1 MGIGLLRVGIE
12 VVWRALLLS
21 AFLSVTAA
29 AQTGPDA
36 VADPNSVL
44 ANEIVGVT
52 RGDYGI
58 SGLVTRRPEAKVFK
72 HGIALFP
79 GYPSI
84 MKLREEAG
92 QPRFELGGNFL
103 IRARRHWV
111 DADTL
116 VISVDAPS
124 DEWRSFSQLF
134 RAQPRYGADVAA
146 LLTEAGRRY
155 GIAQWTLVGHSEG
168 TVSAFHAARMNPA
181 LVPRLILTAS
191 LMVAGRNGPGLSGVA
206 WNELSSRL
214 LWVHHADDPCAY
226 TPYHEARRVAE
237 LTHGPLLTVRGGGPA
252 RSAPCEARSAHGFV
266 GVERETVAAMLEW
279 VRSGQVPAEVAG
291 K

>member
-1 MGIGLLRVGIE
+1 MRTSVFRFQAGHCWRVLLWLACLCG
-12 VVWRALLLS
+12 
-21 AFLSVTAA
+21 TAA
-29 AQTGPDA
+29 AQGVSESA
-36 VADPNSVL
+36 VDPNSLL
-44 ANEIVGVT
+44 ANEVVSVA
-52 RGDYGI
+52 RGDYSI
-58 SGLVTRRPEAKVFK
+58 SGLVTRRPEAKVFRN
-72 HGIALFP
+72 GIALFP

-116 VISVDAPS
+116 VLAVDAPS

-134 RAQPRYGADVAA
+134 RSGPRYGADVAA
-146 LLTEAGRRY
+146 LLEEAGRRY
-155 GIAQWTLVGHSEG
+155 GIAQWTLVGTSEG

-181 LVPRLILTAS
+181 LAPRLILTAS

-226 TPYHEARRVAE
+226 TPYNEARRLAE
-237 LTHGPLLTVRGGGPA
+237 QTRSPLLTVRGGGPA
-252 RSAPCEARSAHGFV
+252 RGAPCEARSAHGFV

-279 VRSGQVPAEVAG
+279 VRSGQVPAEVVG

>member
-1 MGIGLLRVGIE
+1 M
-12 VVWRALLLS
+12 
-21 AFLSVTAA
+21 
-29 AQTGPDA
+29 
-36 VADPNSVL
+36 
-44 ANEIVGVT
+44 
-52 RGDYGI
+52 
-58 SGLVTRRPEAKVFK
+58 
-72 HGIALFP
+72 
-79 GYPSI
+79 
-84 MKLREEAG
+84 
-92 QPRFELGGNFL
+92 
-103 IRARRHWV
+103 

-146 LLTEAGRRY
+146 LLAEAGRRY
-155 GIAQWTLVGHSEG
+155 GIARWTLVGHSEG

-237 LTHGPLLTVRGGGPA
+237 LTHSPLLTVHGGGPA

-266 GVERETVAAMLEW
+266 GVERETVTAMLEW
-279 VRSGQVPAEVAG
+279 VRTGQVPAEVGG

>member
-1 MGIGLLRVGIE
+1 MRTGTLRLAAGHC
-12 VVWRALLLS
+12 WRVLFWLACLCGT
-21 AFLSVTAA
+21 VA
-29 AQTGPDA
+29 AQGVIEA
-36 VADPNSVL
+36 AADPNSLL
-44 ANEIVGVT
+44 ANEVVTVT
-52 RGDYGI
+52 RGDYSI
-58 SGLVTRRPEAKVFK
+58 SGLVTRRPEAKAFRY
-72 HGIALFP
+72 GIALFP

-134 RAQPRYGADVAA
+134 RAEPRYGADVAA
-146 LLTEAGRRY
+146 LLAEAGRRY
-155 GIAQWTLVGHSEG
+155 GIAQWTLVGTSEG
-168 TVSAFHAARMNPA
+168 SVSAFHAARMNPA
-181 LVPRLILTAS
+181 LAPRLILTAS

-226 TPYHEARRVAE
+226 TPYHEARRLAE
-237 LTHGPLLTVRGGGPA
+237 LTRSPLLTVRGGGPA

-279 VRSGQVPAEVAG
+279 VRTGQVAAEVAG

>member
-1 MGIGLLRVGIE
+1 MGVEILGFLERLCWRGLLWLACLCG
-12 VVWRALLLS
+12 
-21 AFLSVTAA
+21 TAA
-29 AQTGPDA
+29 AQGVTEA
-36 VADPNSVL
+36 ADPNSLL
-44 ANEIVGVT
+44 ANEVVTVT

-58 SGLVTRRPEAKVFK
+58 SGLVTRLPEAKVFK

-103 IRARRHWV
+103 IRSRRHWV

-116 VISVDAPS
+116 VLSVDAPS
-124 DEWRSFSQLF
+124 DEWRSFNQQF
-134 RAQPRYGADVAA
+134 RATPRYGADVAA
-146 LLTEAGRRY
+146 LLAEAGRRY
-155 GIAQWTLVGHSEG
+155 GIAEWTLVGTSEG
-168 TVSAFHAARMNPA
+168 SVSAFHAARMNPA
-181 LVPRLILTAS
+181 LAPRLILTAS
-191 LMVAGRNGPGLSGVA
+191 LMLPGRNGPGLSGVA

-226 TPYHEARRVAE
+226 TPYHEARRLAE
-237 LTHGPLLTVRGGGPA
+237 LTRSPLLTVRGGGPA
-252 RSAPCEARSAHGFV
+252 RGAPCEARSAHGFV

-279 VRSGQVPAEVAG
+279 VRSGQVAAEVAG